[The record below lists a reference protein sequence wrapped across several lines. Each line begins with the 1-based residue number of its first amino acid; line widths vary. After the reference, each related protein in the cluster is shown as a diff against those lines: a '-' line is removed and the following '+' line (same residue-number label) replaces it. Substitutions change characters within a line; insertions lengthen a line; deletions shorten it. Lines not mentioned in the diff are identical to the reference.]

1 MMLPK
6 EIEITIRV
14 RYSET
19 DQMGVV
25 HHSQYPRYFEI
36 ARMEQF
42 RGWGCPYS
50 ELEKAG
56 TYFMV
61 ITLKC
66 HYRTPAYF
74 DDVLTVKAWI
84 HKMTR
89 FRIIHHYLI
98 TKEDGKINT
107 RGATTLAAVDR
118 DGVPQLLPIP
128 LWDAWQTINQGS

>member
-1 MMLPK
+1 M
-6 EIEITIRV
+6 TIRV

-42 RGWGCPYS
+42 RGWGCPYG
-50 ELEKAG
+50 EIEKTG
-56 TYFMV
+56 TFLMV
-61 ITLKC
+61 IKLEC

-74 DDVLTVKAWI
+74 DDVLTVKARI

-98 TKEDGKINT
+98 TKEDGKINAQ
-107 RGATTLAAVDR
+107 GATTLAAVDR
-118 DGVPQLLPIP
+118 DGLPQLLPEF
-128 LWDAWQTINQGS
+128 LWDERQTINQGS